1 MARSTRSPTTR
12 PSAREGAPAI
22 PQEEVAQVAYQLFEE
37 RGGAHGL
44 DQQDWFLAERI
55 VRQRQQ
61 SRFR

>member
-1 MARSTRSPTTR
+1 MARSTRSPTQR
-12 PSAREGAPAI
+12 PSVREGAPAI
-22 PQEEVAQVAYQLFEE
+22 PQKEVAQAAYQLFEQ

-55 VRQRQQ
+55 VRQR